1 MVYLEKIKYILS
13 IFPKSK
19 YIKLY
24 GIFFLSS
31 ILDLL
36 SIGIVIPYVALLQDI
51 ENYKSN
57 ENLIFLSDL
66 LPIDNYT
73 DMAFWLSLILVLVF
87 LLKNILSFLS
97 QYHINFF
104 TENLIMKVRLRL
116 FSAYIS
122 APYEFYVERNS
133 SDLINN
139 IVEESRVFGNNVF
152 RNLLSIFFELTF
164 LISLVII
171 ITIYQP
177 IGILVSIVLLM
188 FLVLFYKFSKK
199 ITFAI
204 GEIGTVNNVI
214 SHSIVNQSING
225 IKVLKIHN
233 KSSFY
238 YKKLK
243 ESLSKIR
250 DSGSKFWIF
259 LLLPRMFIEII
270 TISFIAFGTYVLINT
285 GGNPSN
291 LLPVF
296 AAIAIISIRLIPSVN
311 KVSNSLSSIN
321 NSKASTFKLFKD
333 LVEIE
338 GFESQNLIGKKVQ
351 FDKEIKLSSVSF
363 KYKKSNSY
371 SLSKFNL
378 VITKGSIVGIVG
390 QSGSGKSTLCDLIL
404 GILDPTSGSIFIDNK
419 NLKDNKSGWWDIIG
433 YVPQKIYLM
442 DESIAAN
449 VVLDSENYDK
459 ERLYQALKGA
469 NLYKFIDELPLKE
482 STIVGE
488 DGVRLSGGQKQRIG
502 IARALYKN
510 PSVLILDEAT
520 SSLDSGTEKNITD
533 YIHSMSKDLTIISIA
548 HNINSLRY
556 CSRIIHVE
564 EGRLKSISTHQEING
579 DS

>member
-1 MVYLEKIKYILS
+1 MVYLVKIKYILS

-19 YIKLY
+19 YVKLY

-36 SIGIVIPYVALLQDI
+36 SIGIVIPYVTLLQDI

-57 ENLIFLSDL
+57 ENLIFLSNL

-87 LLKNILSFLS
+87 LLKNILSLLS

-122 APYEFYVERNS
+122 APYEFHVERNS

-164 LISLVII
+164 LLSLII
-171 ITIYQP
+171 IVTIFEP
-177 IGILVSIVLLM
+177 IGILVSITLLM

-199 ITFAI
+199 ITFTI

-250 DSGSKFWIF
+250 DSGSKFWVF
-259 LLLPRMFIEII
+259 LLLPRLFIEVI
-270 TISFIAFGTYVLINT
+270 TISFVAFGTYILINK

-296 AAIAIISIRLIPSVN
+296 AAIAVISIRLIPSVN

-338 GFESQNLIGKKVQ
+338 AIESQNLIGKKVQ

-363 KYKKSNSY
+363 KYKNSNSF
-371 SLSKFNL
+371 SLSRFNL
-378 VITKGSIVGIVG
+378 VIDKGSIVGIVG

-404 GILDPTSGSIFIDNK
+404 GILDPTSGSIF
-419 NLKDNKSGWWDIIG
+419 
-433 YVPQKIYLM
+433 
-442 DESIAAN
+442 
-449 VVLDSENYDK
+449 
-459 ERLYQALKGA
+459 
-469 NLYKFIDELPLKE
+469 
-482 STIVGE
+482 
-488 DGVRLSGGQKQRIG
+488 
-502 IARALYKN
+502 
-510 PSVLILDEAT
+510 
-520 SSLDSGTEKNITD
+520 
-533 YIHSMSKDLTIISIA
+533 
-548 HNINSLRY
+548 
-556 CSRIIHVE
+556 
-564 EGRLKSISTHQEING
+564 
-579 DS
+579 